1 MRMKRVE
8 LDLETPSVQVI
19 ARVVPSYNY
28 FHAKDVWAAS
38 PATSHDG
45 TEMIDK
51 LDSAL
56 RFHQEALNLR
66 GRRQEVLSANIA
78 HADTP
83 NFKARDFDF
92 SASLSQAVE
101 RGRQSMS
108 VSMATTSS
116 RHIAGDAQA
125 GGDAALLYRTP
136 NQSSLDGNTVEMD
149 VERVNFADNAM
160 RYEANLTILGS
171 KIKSLLSA
179 VQQ

>member
-1 MRMKRVE
+1 
-8 LDLETPSVQVI
+8 
-19 ARVVPSYNY
+19 
-28 FHAKDVWAAS
+28 
-38 PATSHDG
+38 
-45 TEMIDK
+45 MIDK
-51 LDSAL
+51 LDSSL

-66 GRRQEVLSANIA
+66 ARRQEVLSANIA

-83 NFKARDFDF
+83 NYKARDFEF
-92 SASLSQAVE
+92 SATLSQAVE

-116 RHIAGDAQA
+116 RHITGEAQVA
-125 GGDAALLYRTP
+125 GGADLLYRTP
-136 NQSSLDGNTVEMD
+136 NQSSIDGNTVEMD

-160 RYEANLTILGS
+160 HYEANLTIISS

>member
-1 MRMKRVE
+1 
-8 LDLETPSVQVI
+8 
-19 ARVVPSYNY
+19 
-28 FHAKDVWAAS
+28 
-38 PATSHDG
+38 
-45 TEMIDK
+45 MIDK

-66 GRRQEVLSANIA
+66 ARRQEVLSANIA

-83 NFKARDFDF
+83 NYKARDFEF
-92 SASLSQAVE
+92 SATLSQAVE

-108 VSMATTSS
+108 TPLATTSA
-116 RHIAGDAQA
+116 RHMAGEAQA
-125 GGDAALLYRTP
+125 GGSAELLYRTP
-136 NQSSLDGNTVEMD
+136 NQSSIDGNTVEMD

-160 RYEANLTILGS
+160 RYEANLTLLSS